1 MSSQCR
7 DDFDQALLS
16 GYLDDVLTQQDTQ
29 RVRLHLESC
38 TSCSHLVKEMKTTRE
53 ATMTS
58 TFATPPDDQWDERP
72 RGGLSRLSFGL
83 GWAILIV
90 WFVAITGFTLGQLWS
105 GPESLTEKLLIFS
118 ALAAITLLLLSV
130 LIDRLKRLGSDRY
143 RRIEK

>member
-7 DDFDQALLS
+7 NDFDQALLS

-29 RVRLHLESC
+29 RVRLHLETC
-38 TSCSHLVKEMKTTRE
+38 TTCSHLVEEMKTTRE
-53 ATMTS
+53 VTMTS

-72 RGGLSRLSFGL
+72 SAGLSRLSFGL
-83 GWAILIV
+83 GWGILII
-90 WFVAITGFTLGQLWS
+90 WFVASVGFALGQLWS

-118 ALAAITLLLLSV
+118 ALTAVTLLLLSV